1 AAGRPGEARPA
12 VHPGRPGPPGVGRAA
27 RVRLDGDQRL
37 RRRLPSGTRLIAK
50 ANRSRTV
57 GYHAPVSVDVGPRSL
72 VNSAVDLGD
81 TADRLT
87 GRPSHL
93 LRFYA
98 VECGLKAMILKRRN
112 LRSTSQLDQHLR
124 GHDLRRLAA
133 ELRLDAATYRD
144 LRRCRRRAQG
154 GRNDRLVE

>member
-1 AAGRPGEARPA
+1 M
-12 VHPGRPGPPGVGRAA
+12 
-27 RVRLDGDQRL
+27 
-37 RRRLPSGTRLIAK
+37 
-50 ANRSRTV
+50 
-57 GYHAPVSVDVGPRSL
+57 SVDVGPRSL
-72 VNSAVDLGD
+72 VNSAVELGD

-154 GRNDRLVE
+154 GRNDRLVEPAEMHQAWRYGLGVEPEDEKAFVAGLISLERRCREELRR